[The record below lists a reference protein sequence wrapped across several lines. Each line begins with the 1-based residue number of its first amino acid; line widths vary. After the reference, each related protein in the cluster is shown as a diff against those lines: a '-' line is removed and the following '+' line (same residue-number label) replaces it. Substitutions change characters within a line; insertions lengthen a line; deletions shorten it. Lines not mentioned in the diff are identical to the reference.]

1 MIVVERPGLRT
12 TVQDAGRPGLAHL
25 GVPCS
30 GAVDGLS
37 RRLANALV
45 GNADDA
51 AVLETTLTGPRLRF
65 DVDAVVAL
73 AGAPGPAHV
82 DGEPLP
88 FGTSVRVCAGQ
99 RVDLG
104 RAAAGLHAYLAVAGG
119 FAVAAVLGSRSTD
132 TLSGLGPPVVRAG
145 DVLRVGSAPQAVAVA
160 VAVVG
165 RRLPADLRGCVLEA
179 GRRPLR
185 IIAGP
190 RDDWLTQEASSLL
203 YGSQFTVTP
212 ATDRIGVRLSG
223 PILGRTHDGE
233 ADTEGMVTGAV
244 QLPGD
249 GSPIVLL
256 ADHAATGGYPVVAV
270 LAGVDVPLLAQA
282 RPGTTLRF
290 VEVSVD
296 DARSASRQLEMEI
309 AGLW

>member
-1 MIVVERPGLRT
+1 VIVVERPGLRT
-12 TVQDAGRPGLAHL
+12 TLQDAGRPGLAHL

-65 DVDAVVAL
+65 DADAVVGL
-73 AGAPGPAHV
+73 AGAPGPAHI

-88 FGTSVRVCAGQ
+88 FGISVQVRAGQ

-104 RAAAGLHAYLAVAGG
+104 RPATGLHAYLAVAGG

-132 TLSGLGPPVVRAG
+132 TLSGLGPPVVGAG
-145 DVLRVGSAPQAVAVA
+145 DVLDVGSPSLAVL
-160 VAVVG
+160 G
-165 RRLPADLRGCVLEA
+165 RRLPADLQGFAFEA

-185 IIAGP
+185 LIAGP
-190 RDDWLTQEASSLL
+190 RSDWLTPEATRLL
-203 YGSQFTVTP
+203 YSSQFTVTP
-212 ATDRIGVRLSG
+212 AADRVGIRLSG
-223 PILGRTHDGE
+223 PILGRTRDGE

-244 QLPGD
+244 QLPAD

-256 ADHAATGGYPVVAV
+256 ADHAVTGGYPVVAV
-270 LAGVDVPLLAQA
+270 LAGVDVPLVAQA
-282 RPGTTLRF
+282 RPGTALRF

-296 DARSASRQLEMEI
+296 AARSAGRQLETEI
-309 AGLW
+309 ARLW

>member
-1 MIVVERPGLRT
+1 VIVVERPGLRT
-12 TVQDAGRPGLAHL
+12 TLQDAGRPGLAHL

-30 GAVDGLS
+30 GAVDRLS

-65 DVDAVVAL
+65 DADAVVAL

-88 FGTSVRVCAGQ
+88 FGTSVQVRAGQ

-104 RAAAGLHAYLAVAGG
+104 RSAAGLHAYLAVAGG

-132 TLSGLGPPVVRAG
+132 TLSGLGPPVVGAG
-145 DVLRVGSAPQAVAVA
+145 DVFPIGSSSL
-160 VAVVG
+160 AVVG
-165 RRLPADLRGCVLEA
+165 RRLPADLHGLVLEA

-190 RDDWLTQEASSLL
+190 RDDWLTQEARRLL

-212 ATDRIGVRLSG
+212 AADRIGVRLSG
-223 PILGRTHDGE
+223 PILSRTRDGE

-244 QLPGD
+244 QLPAD

-256 ADHAATGGYPVVAV
+256 ADHAVTGGYPVVAV
-270 LAGVDVPLLAQA
+270 LAAVDLPLLAQA

-296 DARSASRQLEMEI
+296 DARSAGRQLETEI